1 MEYNEIRNILEKY
14 WEGESSLAEEA
25 QLRDFFSRH
34 DGDLPADLREVA
46 PLFAYFH
53 AAGEKEEMPEL
64 FTDEPAPWEKP
75 TATIVRPF
83 WYGWM
88 KYAAVLLM
96 AAGLGYSI
104 FSYQQK
110 RQVEE
115 TSGDMAF
122 TDTYSD
128 PKVAYKETQRA
139 LKLLSKNLN
148 TGKEQMEKLSYFHE
162 ATQMVKGEK
171 N

>member
-1 MEYNEIRNILEKY
+1 MDYNEIRNILEKY

-53 AAGEKEEMPEL
+53 AAGESEMPEL
-64 FTDEPAPWEKP
+64 FTDEPAPWETP
-75 TATIVRPF
+75 VATTIIRPF
-83 WYGWM
+83 WHSWM

-96 AAGLGYSI
+96 AAGVGYSI

-110 RQVEE
+110 RHVEE
-115 TSGDMAF
+115 TSGELAF
-122 TDTYSD
+122 TDTFSD
-128 PKVAYKETQRA
+128 PQVAYQQTQKA

-162 ATQMVKGEK
+162 ATQMVEGK